1 MSVFILQKRDWS
13 HDFYFIFDR
22 CDQVLAVLV
31 LENLSRLI
39 VLQNTYSYKYGI
51 IDGLGW
57 YHGDPIRQSGKREV
71 PDICGG
77 SISFQYTMSISFLY
91 TCISFLNIIPF
102 STNAVNEYPF
112 LTQAQR
118 LLYEHIINN
127 LHQQVSVDKVL
138 TSHQDVKVIAYF
150 FQNYKKSTSH
160 PLVR

>member
-1 MSVFILQKRDWS
+1 MVTQSDSLAREKFLISAVGQYPFYIQCQYPFYKHVNILSIYMS
-13 HDFYFIFDR
+13 
-22 CDQVLAVLV
+22 
-31 LENLSRLI
+31 
-39 VLQNTYSYKYGI
+39 
-51 IDGLGW
+51 
-57 YHGDPIRQSGKREV
+57 
-71 PDICGG
+71 
-77 SISFQYTMSISFLY
+77 
-91 TCISFLNIIPF
+91 ISFLNIIPF

-150 FQNYKKSTSH
+150 FFKTIQKSTSH